1 MTNTDRRQQAIDLAE
16 ELDQMID
23 LNELDQLLNGRID
36 SALAKLS
43 NLSILYGRE
52 NGEIEAAKS
61 YLQRMKSGSSDRYSL
76 ALSLKHT
83 TRCIRMSVCKL

>member
-1 MTNTDRRQQAIDLAE
+1 MTNTNRRQQAIDLAE
-16 ELDQMID
+16 ELYRMID
-23 LNELDQLLNGRID
+23 LHELDRLLSERID

-52 NGEIEAAKS
+52 NREIEAAKCC
-61 YLQRMKSGSSDRYSL
+61 LQRMKSGSSDRYSL

-83 TRCIRMSVCKL
+83 TYCIRISAYKL